1 MPVQLPNQQQLINEL
16 NKALGWELRAQAM
29 YAHYVAYVKGLE
41 MLTLK
46 AHFEEEA
53 TESFGH
59 AAKVR
64 DIIATLGGEAATTR
78 DAAPIVHTENYKK
91 MLEEA
96 LLTEQSAAAQYKKIL
111 PMVES
116 YPPFGH
122 TIIHIMKD
130 EMEAVVEVEALL
142 GH

>member
-1 MPVQLPNQQQLINEL
+1 MPVQLSNQQQVLKEL
-16 NKALGWELRAQAM
+16 NKALGWELRAQAL
-29 YAHYVAYVKGLE
+29 YAHYAAYLKGLE

-46 AHFEEEA
+46 SHFEEEVR
-53 TESFGH
+53 ESLGH

-64 DIIATLGGEAATTR
+64 EIIATLGGEAVTTR
-78 DAAPIVHTENYKK
+78 DQVPIVHTEDYRT

-96 LLTEQSAAAQYKKIL
+96 LTTEQAAAAQYKKIL
-111 PMVES
+111 PLVES

-122 TIIHIMKD
+122 TLMHIMKD

-142 GH
+142 GR

>member
-1 MPVQLPNQQQLINEL
+1 MPVGIPNQEQLIKEL

-29 YAHYVAYVKGLE
+29 YAHYAAYIKGLE

-46 AHFEEEA
+46 SHFEEEA

-64 DIIATLGGEAATTR
+64 EIIADLGGEAVTTR
-78 DAAPIVHTENYKK
+78 DSTAIAHTTAVKT

-96 LLTEQSAAAQYKKIL
+96 LKTEKAAAEQYEKIVPL
-111 PMVES
+111 VKDHPV
-116 YPPFGH
+116 YYH
-122 TIIHIMKD
+122 VIYHILKD
-130 EMEAVVEVEALL
+130 ETAAVIEAEALL
-142 GH
+142 GR